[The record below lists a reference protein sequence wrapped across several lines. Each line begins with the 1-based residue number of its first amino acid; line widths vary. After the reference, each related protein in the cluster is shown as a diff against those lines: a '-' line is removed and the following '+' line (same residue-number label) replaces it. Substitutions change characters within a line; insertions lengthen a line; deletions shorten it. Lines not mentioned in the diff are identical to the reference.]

1 MAGLTHVI
9 EHRAIQYRRTF
20 RSSVF
25 TSFLTPLLFLT
36 AMGIGLGGYVNA
48 SSTAAL
54 GGVSYLQ
61 FLAPGLLV
69 ATSMQS
75 AAFEATFPIIGGLNW
90 QRTFHAM
97 YATPLSPRDIAYGN
111 LLWTAFRLTL
121 IATVFTVIVV
131 LMGAAYSP
139 AIVLGIPI
147 AVLTGMSFA
156 APIAAFSATQRT
168 PARFN
173 VIFRF
178 IITPLFLFS
187 GVFFPIDT
195 LPSFLQAVAWLSP
208 LWHGVV
214 LTRALVLGVPDMS
227 PALALVHL
235 SILVTLVAVGSW
247 AAARLIERRLVR
259 G

>member
-1 MAGLTHVI
+1 MAGLSHVL
-9 EHRAIQYRRTF
+9 EHRAVQYRRTF
-20 RSSVF
+20 RASVF
-25 TSFLTPLLFLT
+25 TSFLSPLLFLT
-36 AMGIGLGGYVNA
+36 AMGIGLGGYVDA
-48 SSTAAL
+48 DADAAL
-54 GGVSYLQ
+54 HGLTYLQ

-69 ATSMQS
+69 ATVMQS
-75 AAFEATFPIIGGLNW
+75 AAFEATFPVIGGLNW

-97 YATPLSPRDIAYGN
+97 YATPLSPADIALGN
-111 LLWTAFRLTL
+111 LTWTALRLL
-121 IATVFTVIVV
+121 MISTVFTAIVV
-131 LMGAAYSP
+131 LLGAAYSP

-195 LPSFLQAVAWLSP
+195 LPPAIQAVAWLSP
-208 LWHGVV
+208 LWHCVV
-214 LTRALVLGVPDMS
+214 LTRALVLRLP
-227 PALALVHL
+227 
-235 SILVTLVAVGSW
+235 GSEP
-247 AAARLIERRLVR
+247 R
-259 G
+259 

>member
-1 MAGLTHVI
+1 MAGVTHVI
-9 EHRAIQYRRTF
+9 EHRAVQYRRTF

-121 IATVFTVIVV
+121 IATVFTIIVV

-168 PARFN
+168 PSKFN

-235 SILVTLVAVGSW
+235 SILVALVVVGSW

>member
-1 MAGLTHVI
+1 MAGLTHVV
-9 EHRAIQYRRTF
+9 EHRAVQYRRTF
-20 RSSVF
+20 RSSMF

-36 AMGIGLGGYVNA
+36 AMGIGLGSYVNPTGA
-48 SSTAAL
+48 AAL

-97 YATPLSPRDIAYGN
+97 YATPLSPQDIALGN

-121 IATVFTVIVV
+121 IATVFTVVCVV
-131 LMGAAYSP
+131 LGAAYSP

-178 IITPLFLFS
+178 LITPLFLFS

-195 LPSFLQAVAWLSP
+195 LPNFLQAVAWLSP

-214 LTRALVLGVPDMS
+214 LTRSLVFGVAGMAPGLM
-227 PALALVHL
+227 LIHL
-235 SILVTLVAVGSW
+235 SILIGFVTVGTL
-247 AAARLIERRLVR
+247 ATVRNIERRLVR

>member
-1 MAGLTHVI
+1 MAGLTHVL
-9 EHRAIQYRRTF
+9 EHRAVQYRRTF

-25 TSFLTPLLFLT
+25 TSFLSPLLFLT
-36 AMGIGLGGYVNA
+36 AMGIGLGGYVDA
-48 SSTAAL
+48 SADAAL
-54 GGVSYLQ
+54 GGLTYLQ

-69 ATSMQS
+69 ATVMQS

-97 YATPLSPRDIAYGN
+97 YATPLSPRDIALGN
-111 LLWTAFRLTL
+111 LLWTAVRLAM
-121 IATVFTVIVV
+121 ISSVFTVVIV
-131 LMGAAYSP
+131 LLGAAYSP
-139 AIVLGIPI
+139 AVVFGIPI
-147 AVLTGMSFA
+147 AILTGMSFA

-195 LPSFLQAVAWLSP
+195 LPSALQAVAWLSP

-214 LTRALVLGVPDMS
+214 LTRGLVFGVASQEPLLM
-227 PALALVHL
+227 LVHL
-235 SILVTLVAVGSW
+235 TILVTITVVGTVLTI
-247 AAARLIERRLVR
+247 RFIERRLVR

>member
-1 MAGLTHVI
+1 VAGLTHVL
-9 EHRAIQYRRTF
+9 EHRAVQYRRTF

-25 TSFLTPLLFLT
+25 TSFLSPLLFLT
-36 AMGIGLGGYVNA
+36 AMGIGLGGYVDA
-48 SSTAAL
+48 SADAAL
-54 GGVSYLQ
+54 HGLTYLQ

-69 ATSMQS
+69 ATVMQS

-97 YATPLSPRDIAYGN
+97 YATPLSPRDIALGN
-111 LLWTAFRLTL
+111 LLWTAVRLAM
-121 IATVFTVIVV
+121 ISSVFTVVIVV
-131 LMGAAYSP
+131 LGAAYSP
-139 AIVLGIPI
+139 AVVFGIPI
-147 AVLTGMSFA
+147 AILTGMSFA

-195 LPSFLQAVAWLSP
+195 LPSALQAVAWLSP

-214 LTRALVLGVPDMS
+214 LTRGIVFGVASQEPLLM
-227 PALALVHL
+227 LVHL
-235 SILVTLVAVGSW
+235 AILVTITVVGTVLTI
-247 AAARLIERRLVR
+247 RFIERRLVR